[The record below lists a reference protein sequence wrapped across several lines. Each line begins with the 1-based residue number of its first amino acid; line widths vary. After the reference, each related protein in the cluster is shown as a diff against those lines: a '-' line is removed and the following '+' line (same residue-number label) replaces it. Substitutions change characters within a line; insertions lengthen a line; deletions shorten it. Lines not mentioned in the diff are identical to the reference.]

1 MNNYEYIIAG
11 LPFLSQDGREA
22 PDTEAILADIR
33 EQLSAADAKT
43 LDFLLSAYAPDMPDA
58 AFYLE
63 ARRSRNRFVREFF
76 ALDLGVRNAKVEYL
90 NRSLG
95 RPEGTDIVNPALA
108 ADPDGALNVTTVPI
122 NATTVPMDEDLPEF
136 DQKPEVDAI
145 LETDDILGRERA
157 LDNFYWKAADAL
169 TVLDVFDLDL
179 ILAFVVKLKQVERW
193 LRLDEATGRELFR
206 KLVKEIKEN
215 TKI

>member
-33 EQLSAADAKT
+33 EQLSEKDAKT

-63 ARRSRNRFVREFF
+63 AQKSHSRFIREFF

-95 RPEGTDIVNPALA
+95 RPEGTDVVNP
-108 ADPDGALNVTTVPI
+108 DP
-122 NATTVPMDEDLPEF
+122 EQDLPEF

-157 LDNFYWKAADAL
+157 LDNFFWKSADAL

-193 LRLDEATGRELFR
+193 LKLDEATGRELFR

>member
-33 EQLSAADAKT
+33 EQLSEKDAKT

-63 ARRSRNRFVREFF
+63 AQKSHNRFIREFF

-95 RPEGTDIVNPALA
+95 RPEGTDVVNP
-108 ADPDGALNVTTVPI
+108 DP
-122 NATTVPMDEDLPEF
+122 EKDLPEF
-136 DQKPEVDAI
+136 DQEPEVDAI

-157 LDNFYWKAADAL
+157 LDNFYWKSADAL

-193 LRLDEATGRELFR
+193 LKLDEATGRELFR

>member
-43 LDFLLSAYAPDMPDA
+43 LDFLLSAYAPDMPNA

-108 ADPDGALNVTTVPI
+108 ADPDGALATGGAL

>member
-22 PDTEAILADIR
+22 PDTEAILTDIR
-33 EQLSAADAKT
+33 EQLSERDAGT

-58 AFYLE
+58 AFYLQ
-63 ARRSRNRFVREFF
+63 AQKSRNRFVRGFF

-95 RPEGTDIVNPALA
+95 RPEGTDVVNP
-108 ADPDGALNVTTVPI
+108 DPEKEL
-122 NATTVPMDEDLPEF
+122 EEF
-136 DQKPEVDAI
+136 ELKPEVDAI

-157 LDNFYWKAADAL
+157 LDAFYWKAADNL

-193 LRLDEATGRELFR
+193 LKLDEATGRELFR

>member
-33 EQLSAADAKT
+33 EQLSEKDAKT

-63 ARRSRNRFVREFF
+63 AQKSRNRFIREFF

-95 RPEGTDIVNPALA
+95 RPEGTDVVNP
-108 ADPDGALNVTTVPI
+108 DP
-122 NATTVPMDEDLPEF
+122 EKDLPEF
-136 DQKPEVDAI
+136 DQEPEVDAI

-157 LDNFYWKAADAL
+157 LDKFYWKSADAL

-193 LRLDEATGRELFR
+193 LKLDEATGRELFR

>member
-33 EQLSAADAKT
+33 EQLSEKDAKT

-63 ARRSRNRFVREFF
+63 AQKSRNRFIREFF

-95 RPEGTDIVNPALA
+95 RPEGTDVVNP
-108 ADPDGALNVTTVPI
+108 DP
-122 NATTVPMDEDLPEF
+122 EQDLPEF

-157 LDNFYWKAADAL
+157 LDNFYWKSADAL

-193 LRLDEATGRELFR
+193 LKLDEATGRELFR

>member
-63 ARRSRNRFVREFF
+63 AQKSRNRFIREFF

-95 RPEGTDIVNPALA
+95 RPEGTDVVNP
-108 ADPDGALNVTTVPI
+108 DP
-122 NATTVPMDEDLPEF
+122 EKDLPEF
-136 DQKPEVDAI
+136 DQEPEVDAI

-157 LDNFYWKAADAL
+157 LDNFYWKSADAL

-193 LRLDEATGRELFR
+193 LKLDEATGRELFR

>member
-33 EQLSAADAKT
+33 EQLSEKDAKT

-63 ARRSRNRFVREFF
+63 AQKSRNRFIREFF

-95 RPEGTDIVNPALA
+95 RPGGTDIVNPE
-108 ADPDGALNVTTVPI
+108 PE
-122 NATTVPMDEDLPEF
+122 EDLPEF
-136 DQKPEVDAI
+136 DQEPEVDAI

-157 LDNFYWKAADAL
+157 LDNFYWKSADAL

-193 LRLDEATGRELFR
+193 LKLDEATGRELFR

>member
-33 EQLSAADAKT
+33 EQLSEKDANT

-63 ARRSRNRFVREFF
+63 AQKSRNRFIREFF
-76 ALDLGVRNAKVEYL
+76 AIDLGVRNAKVEYL

-95 RPEGTDIVNPALA
+95 RPEGTDVVNP
-108 ADPDGALNVTTVPI
+108 DP
-122 NATTVPMDEDLPEF
+122 EQDLPEF
-136 DQKPEVDAI
+136 DQEPEVDAI

-157 LDNFYWKAADAL
+157 LDNFYWKSADAL

-193 LRLDEATGRELFR
+193 LKLDEATGRELFR

>member
-33 EQLSAADAKT
+33 EQLSDKDAKT

-63 ARRSRNRFVREFF
+63 AQKSRNRFIREFF

-95 RPEGTDIVNPALA
+95 RPEGTDVVNP
-108 ADPDGALNVTTVPI
+108 DP
-122 NATTVPMDEDLPEF
+122 EKDLPEF
-136 DQKPEVDAI
+136 DQEPEVDAI

-157 LDNFYWKAADAL
+157 LDNFYWKSADAL

-193 LRLDEATGRELFR
+193 LKLDEATGRELFR

>member
-43 LDFLLSAYAPDMPDA
+43 LDFLLSAYAPDMPDT

-63 ARRSRNRFVREFF
+63 ARKSRNRFVREFF

-95 RPEGTDIVNPALA
+95 RPEGTDVVNP
-108 ADPDGALNVTTVPI
+108 DP
-122 NATTVPMDEDLPEF
+122 EKDLPEF

-179 ILAFVVKLKQVERW
+179 ILAFVVKLKQVDRW
-193 LRLDEATGRELFR
+193 LRVDEATGRELFR

>member
-33 EQLSAADAKT
+33 EQLSEKDAKT

-63 ARRSRNRFVREFF
+63 AKKSRNRFIREFF

-95 RPEGTDIVNPALA
+95 RPEGTDVVNP
-108 ADPDGALNVTTVPI
+108 DP
-122 NATTVPMDEDLPEF
+122 EKDLPEF
-136 DQKPEVDAI
+136 DQEPEVDAI

-157 LDNFYWKAADAL
+157 LDNFYWKSADAL

-193 LRLDEATGRELFR
+193 LKLDEATGRELFR

>member
-33 EQLSAADAKT
+33 EQLSEKDAKT

-63 ARRSRNRFVREFF
+63 AQKSRNRFIREFF

-95 RPEGTDIVNPALA
+95 RPEGTDVVNP
-108 ADPDGALNVTTVPI
+108 DQ
-122 NATTVPMDEDLPEF
+122 EKDLPEF
-136 DQKPEVDAI
+136 DQEPEVDAI

-157 LDNFYWKAADAL
+157 LDNFYWKSADAL

-193 LRLDEATGRELFR
+193 LKLDEATGRELFR

>member
-33 EQLSAADAKT
+33 EQLSEKDANT

-63 ARRSRNRFVREFF
+63 AQKSRNRFIREFF

-95 RPEGTDIVNPALA
+95 RPEGTDVVNP
-108 ADPDGALNVTTVPI
+108 DP
-122 NATTVPMDEDLPEF
+122 EQDLPEF
-136 DQKPEVDAI
+136 DQEPEVDAI

-157 LDNFYWKAADAL
+157 LDNFYWKSADAL

-193 LRLDEATGRELFR
+193 LKLDEATGRELFR

>member
-33 EQLSAADAKT
+33 EQLSEKDAKT

-63 ARRSRNRFVREFF
+63 AQKSRNRFIREFF

-95 RPEGTDIVNPALA
+95 RPEGTDVVNP
-108 ADPDGALNVTTVPI
+108 DP
-122 NATTVPMDEDLPEF
+122 EKDLPEF
-136 DQKPEVDAI
+136 DQEPEVDAI

-157 LDNFYWKAADAL
+157 LDNFYWKSADAL

-193 LRLDEATGRELFR
+193 LKLDEATGRELFR